1 MQSYITRQLEYEAC
15 NEEGTLETVILED
28 SELLDVAQSK
38 PIVILADA
46 GMGKT
51 ELMKKLAEPSH
62 IETKYL
68 SASDLVQKS
77 VKRLSIQPHETLLID
92 AFDEMPSTKDSSGID
107 SVLNKLAELDYP
119 KFILTCRSIEWNNSN
134 KNEIENDYKVIL
146 TTNLTNLSRADAQQ
160 FLQSQG
166 LFQENISQLITQ
178 LEENSLSSFY
188 ENPRNLALL
197 AEIDFSAHPVPKTK
211 AKLFELATE
220 KLWQEVNPK
229 AQNALGHLHQ
239 EQVIECAGLLFATYL
254 LSGKQFIYKGM
265 TGSTPDDAIN
275 LHSLTA
281 LISSETL
288 ESTIQSRLFQ
298 SVEDDLFKPWHRSI
312 AEYLGAKW
320 LAKVMSNP
328 IVRRHI
334 LSYLVVDNGVIA
346 SLRGIFA
353 WLPTFNPNLSE
364 TVIKT
369 DPYGLIEY
377 GDTNYFSDIDSILLF
392 DSLKNLTIEN
402 PWFRKNSYW
411 KKLKLKGWLVV
422 HYLKD
427 TRKY

>member
-1 MQSYITRQLEYEAC
+1 MQSYIARKLEYEPR
-15 NEEGTLETVILED
+15 NEEGTLKTIILED
-28 SELLDVAQSK
+28 SQLLDIAQSK

-51 ELMKKLAEPSH
+51 ELIKELAKLSH
-62 IETKYL
+62 VKTKYL

-77 VKRLSIQPHETLLID
+77 VKRLSIQPDETLLID
-92 AFDEMPSTKDSSGID
+92 AFDEIPSTKDSSGID

-134 KNEIENDYKVIL
+134 KNEIQNDYKDIL
-146 TTNLTNLSRADAQQ
+146 TANLINLSREDAQQ
-160 FLQSQG
+160 FLKSRG
-166 LFQENISQLITQ
+166 LASENVSQLITQ

-197 AEIDFSAHPVPKTK
+197 AEIDFSVHPIPETK

-220 KLWQEVNPK
+220 KLWQEVNSK
-229 AQNALGHLHQ
+229 AQNALGQLHQ
-239 EQVIECAGLLFATYL
+239 DQVIECAGLIFAIYL
-254 LSGKQFIYKGM
+254 LAGKQFIYKGM
-265 TGSTPDDAIN
+265 TGSTPDDAIG
-275 LHSLTA
+275 LHSLTD
-281 LISSETL
+281 LINSETL

-298 SVEDDLFKPWHRSI
+298 SVGTDLFKPWHRSI

-320 LAKVMSNP
+320 LAKAISSP
-328 IVRRHI
+328 RIKRHI
-334 LSYLVVDNGVIA
+334 LSYLIFNDGIIA

-364 TVIKT
+364 IVIKT

-377 GDTNYFSDIDSILLF
+377 GDTTYFSDTDSVLLF
-392 DSLKNLTIEN
+392 NALEKLTIEN
-402 PWFRKNSYW
+402 PWFRKNNYW
-411 KKLKLKGWLVV
+411 KKN
-422 HYLKD
+422 
-427 TRKY
+427 